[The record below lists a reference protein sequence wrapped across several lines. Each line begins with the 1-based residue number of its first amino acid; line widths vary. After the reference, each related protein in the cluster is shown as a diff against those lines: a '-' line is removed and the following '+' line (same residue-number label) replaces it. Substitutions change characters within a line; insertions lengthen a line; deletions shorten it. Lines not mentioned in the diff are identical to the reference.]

1 MVPRAVCCV
10 RNATLLCCVPSGK
23 PTVFVMPLCAVC
35 QHTQEQLLPG
45 CGEGLHGSNNGGCQH
60 SVALAE
66 MKVATV
72 QKKTVQALRGFLW

>member
-1 MVPRAVCCV
+1 M
-10 RNATLLCCVPSGK
+10 
-23 PTVFVMPLCAVC
+23 FVMPLCAVC

-45 CGEGLHGSNNGGCQH
+45 CGEGLHGSNNGGCQQ

-72 QKKTVQALRGFLW
+72 QKNCASFERVFVVTRRRFAATQDAVKGLRV